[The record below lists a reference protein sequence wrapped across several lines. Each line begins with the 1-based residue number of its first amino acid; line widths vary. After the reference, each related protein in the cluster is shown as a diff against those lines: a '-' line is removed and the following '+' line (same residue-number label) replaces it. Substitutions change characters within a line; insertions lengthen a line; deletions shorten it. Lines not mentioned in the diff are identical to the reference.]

1 MIDIIAYILL
11 SMAIFYLAYSNFM
24 QRQKQ
29 KELSSKHLQALLDL
43 QSMKKELEKAITEIN
58 NVKLEKD
65 DGFVKFLS
73 ESRDWAFQYIEST
86 QAVISIFDSELK
98 AILDS
103 EDKPAQKVTKIRQAH
118 KDLLAILPEK
128 PQWLII

>member
-128 PQWLII
+128 P